1 MRTFGIERERFI
13 SNAQGQIVSAIGKL
27 LPRTHKIAHERRV
40 PEDLFGFEL
49 FAGQIEDRTLP
60 CYDIV
65 SLREAL
71 VANDDMLL
79 GAASELGL
87 IFDHSEFVEEER
99 VVAFEVN
106 PFDERHQKIW
116 ASLSHERRV
125 AASVVASIH
134 IHISV
139 SGEEAV
145 RILNLCRK
153 NTVEHL
159 ISVGDHSGFRRI
171 NAYRTMAETD
181 GIPPT
186 FSGFS
191 EVMSYIT
198 SKGGEK
204 DVWDLVRFKPS
215 TDTVEFRMFGA
226 TPSIDEIIGY
236 VNACRDISE
245 I

>member
-87 IFDHSEFVEEER
+87 IFDHS
-99 VVAFEVN
+99 
-106 PFDERHQKIW
+106 
-116 ASLSHERRV
+116 
-125 AASVVASIH
+125 
-134 IHISV
+134 
-139 SGEEAV
+139 
-145 RILNLCRK
+145 
-153 NTVEHL
+153 
-159 ISVGDHSGFRRI
+159 GFRRI